1 MFELNELCAIF
12 NVYYFQYEHRPNGEK
27 PEKKSKSKKSKK
39 DKDSDAEEDVVAAAT
54 TPKSPNKET
63 TGSSSSSSSK
73 RKQASNKKGE
83 DGQQSQS
90 LLEEQQDEVTGYS
103 AERKGWVVLVGSKE
117 LIRVIWSINLR
128 IFVLFVALQLRERVR
143 GRVGGLESFVV
154 DDGQGLWNG
163 RLAWR
168 GHVLKEMH
176 S

>member
-39 DKDSDAEEDVVAAAT
+39 DKDSDAEEDVVAAT

-103 AERKGWVVLVGSKE
+103 AERKGWVVLVAVKSLSEWSDPLIYGS
-117 LIRVIWSINLR
+117 
-128 IFVLFVALQLRERVR
+128 LFCLLHCSSVNVSEA
-143 GRVGGLESFVV
+143 ESEASNRSSSTTGKDFEMV
-154 DDGQGLWNG
+154 DSHD
-163 RLAWR
+163 
-168 GHVLKEMH
+168 VDT